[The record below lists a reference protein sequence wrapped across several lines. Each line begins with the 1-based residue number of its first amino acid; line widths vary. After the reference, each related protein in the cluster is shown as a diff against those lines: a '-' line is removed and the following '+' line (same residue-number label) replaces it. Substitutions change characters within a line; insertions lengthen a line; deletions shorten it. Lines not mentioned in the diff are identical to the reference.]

1 MKIVFLIVII
11 IFLALLVRVIGIDY
25 GLPFTY
31 HDDEPIIVNYA
42 LSYGSFDLNPHT
54 FRMSP
59 LASYALFFIY
69 GIFFIIG
76 YLIRYFHNVSD
87 FAYLYLS
94 NATIFYLIA
103 RSIFGVACGT
113 LSIFF
118 IYKAAKKYF
127 NERVALLS
135 ALFLGLN
142 YLHVRDSH
150 YVYFDIP
157 LVLFMLIFFYK
168 AYSLLSQHAKR
179 RDYIQLAL
187 IYGICCSI
195 KYSGI
200 LLAAPLFASVIY
212 NFIISGREK
221 IKQRIVDTFSLLAVL
236 GATLF
241 ILNPFAFLNLNAFL
255 RDFGSLPFIP
265 MCPNFHLKV
274 SLLNSCGIA
283 MVITGV
289 AGMVYALAF
298 RRSKETILIIFGIFY
313 YFVINR
319 SSQPAERIVLP
330 LIPVVIMFAAYIVD
344 TLVSRIK
351 QVFASRV
358 VLVAL
363 SIALVSYSS
372 ICIYYSDKLFLKKDT
387 RMLAY
392 EWVNKNIRGGTSI
405 ALDATA
411 SYFPRLKKSK
421 TQLKELLDYEY
432 IPQLGRSDKAYDLKI
447 RYMLDAPET
456 KGRTYYLYYLKIDP
470 KAGFFNVQPGI
481 RIDYNVLKERGIRYL
496 LLSNILLDN
505 SYKSFTETIEKNAKL
520 IKTFS
525 PYREGIRK
533 ITPDEETSVPCGA
546 FMLRELKER
555 ERYGPVIK
563 VYRL

>member
-200 LLAAPLFASVIY
+200 LLAAPLF
-212 NFIISGREK
+212 
-221 IKQRIVDTFSLLAVL
+221 
-236 GATLF
+236 
-241 ILNPFAFLNLNAFL
+241 
-255 RDFGSLPFIP
+255 
-265 MCPNFHLKV
+265 
-274 SLLNSCGIA
+274 
-283 MVITGV
+283 
-289 AGMVYALAF
+289 
-298 RRSKETILIIFGIFY
+298 
-313 YFVINR
+313 
-319 SSQPAERIVLP
+319 
-330 LIPVVIMFAAYIVD
+330 
-344 TLVSRIK
+344 
-351 QVFASRV
+351 
-358 VLVAL
+358 
-363 SIALVSYSS
+363 
-372 ICIYYSDKLFLKKDT
+372 
-387 RMLAY
+387 
-392 EWVNKNIRGGTSI
+392 
-405 ALDATA
+405 
-411 SYFPRLKKSK
+411 
-421 TQLKELLDYEY
+421 
-432 IPQLGRSDKAYDLKI
+432 
-447 RYMLDAPET
+447 
-456 KGRTYYLYYLKIDP
+456 
-470 KAGFFNVQPGI
+470 
-481 RIDYNVLKERGIRYL
+481 
-496 LLSNILLDN
+496 
-505 SYKSFTETIEKNAKL
+505 
-520 IKTFS
+520 
-525 PYREGIRK
+525 
-533 ITPDEETSVPCGA
+533 
-546 FMLRELKER
+546 
-555 ERYGPVIK
+555 
-563 VYRL
+563 